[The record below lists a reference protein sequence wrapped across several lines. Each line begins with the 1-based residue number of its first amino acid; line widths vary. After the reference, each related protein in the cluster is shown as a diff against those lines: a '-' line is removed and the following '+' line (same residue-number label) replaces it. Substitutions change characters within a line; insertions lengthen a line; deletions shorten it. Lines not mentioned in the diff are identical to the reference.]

1 MFKLI
6 KLTYFMIGKFSG
18 LLINIGL
25 SEDDICEENTGIIR
39 NCLSNTLCQNILS
52 NECFKLIFKQR
63 GSIIF
68 SKLPWK

>member
-6 KLTYFMIGKFSG
+6 KLTYFMIIKFSG

-39 NCLSNTLCQNILS
+39 NCLIHYVKTYYLMNVLN
-52 NECFKLIFKQR
+52 
-63 GSIIF
+63 
-68 SKLPWK
+68 

>member
-6 KLTYFMIGKFSG
+6 KLTYFMIIKFSG

-39 NCLSNTLCQNILS
+39 NCLFNTLCQNILS